1 MENIMVFLINMYYTI
16 LASLEYIF
24 YILGIICFIK
34 YLKITSKKNKKE
46 NEFLQQ

>member
-1 MENIMVFLINMYYTI
+1 MDDIMIFLINMYYTV

-34 YLKITSKKNKKE
+34 YLKTKSKKNKDE
-46 NEFLQQ
+46 N